1 MNAKKIVIAGLFLGG
16 GYYFIKNIL
25 PNLKYNNKGLEVD
38 TKDYEDEL
46 AKLEADRLA
55 FIEYQKKIGQ
65 RKSDGS
71 YNKNWWLNTNIKL
84 DKEALKNY
92 EENINNFFQLN

>member
-1 MNAKKIVIAGLFLGG
+1 MKKLIIASLFLGG
-16 GYYFIKNIL
+16 GYYFIKKIL
-25 PNLKYNNKGLEVD
+25 PNFKSNSKELEVD

-46 AKLEADRLA
+46 AKFEADRLA

-71 YNKNWWLNTNIKL
+71 YNENWWLNTNIQL
-84 DKEALKNY
+84 DYEALKNY
-92 EENINNFFQLN
+92 ENNLNEFFNRN

>member
-1 MNAKKIVIAGLFLGG
+1 MKKILLASLFLGG
-16 GYYFIKNIL
+16 GYYFIKKIL
-25 PNLKYNNKGLEVD
+25 PTLKSNNKKEDVVV
-38 TKDYEDEL
+38 KDYEDEL
-46 AKLEADRLA
+46 AKREADRLA

-71 YNKNWWLNTNIKL
+71 YNENWWLNTNIKL

-92 EENINNFFQLN
+92 EDNLNEFFKQN

>member
-1 MNAKKIVIAGLFLGG
+1 MKKLIIASLFLGG
-16 GYYFIKNIL
+16 GYYFIKKIL
-25 PNLKYNNKGLEVD
+25 PNFKSNSKELEVE

-46 AKLEADRLA
+46 AKFEADRLA

-71 YNKNWWLNTNIKL
+71 YNENWWLNTNIQL
-84 DKEALKNY
+84 DYEALKNY
-92 EENINNFFQLN
+92 ENNLNEFFNRN

>member
-1 MNAKKIVIAGLFLGG
+1 MKKILLASLFLGG
-16 GYYFIKNIL
+16 GYYFIKKIL
-25 PNLKYNNKGLEVD
+25 PSLKSNSKELEVE

-46 AKLEADRLA
+46 SKLEADRLA

-71 YNKNWWLNTNIKL
+71 YNENWWLNTNIKL

-92 EENINNFFQLN
+92 EDNLNEFFKQN